1 MLTNSSNPCLITI
14 SETTESKL
22 YWLSQ
27 GLGKGH
33 EAQLESADV
42 ILVPEKNFR
51 EGFPFLFHQDTPE
64 LLKYLSENL
73 SSHTSVEICANDDE
87 YLEISLHSAH
97 FRIGKILVNYI
108 VAPLVIGLLTNYI
121 YDELKA
127 KPTDYIEF
135 TMTMEDHDCKSFN
148 FDFKGEA
155 QNFGQLV
162 DKVGQMSRDC
172 QKKSH
177 TANKVKSPK

>member
-1 MLTNSSNPCLITI
+1 MFTNSSNPCLITI

-64 LLKYLSENL
+64 LLKYLS
-73 SSHTSVEICANDDE
+73 
-87 YLEISLHSAH
+87 
-97 FRIGKILVNYI
+97 
-108 VAPLVIGLLTNYI
+108 
-121 YDELKA
+121 
-127 KPTDYIEF
+127 
-135 TMTMEDHDCKSFN
+135 
-148 FDFKGEA
+148 
-155 QNFGQLV
+155 
-162 DKVGQMSRDC
+162 
-172 QKKSH
+172 
-177 TANKVKSPK
+177 